1 MIKKTLFFFSPIL
14 HYITTAM
21 NCKVNKRTREREREP
36 VELIKKRKSTLVQ
49 IQSTLHMNRCNCHIN
64 TATILHNTI

>member
-36 VELIKKRKSTLVQ
+36 VELIKKKKKYVSANSEYVAHE
-49 IQSTLHMNRCNCHIN
+49 SM
-64 TATILHNTI
+64 